1 MVPSCSGESDDADAC
16 VTEVVSVLPD
26 AALVDDELLLQPAAR
41 TSVTMAAGMSSRFI
55 GHSPFLCLSSF
66 PDREARLAGPERLA
80 RVLPPRPAV
89 RHHGRALWAAVAA
102 RIRVPP
108 PVPALERMQEWHR
121 DRVHAHEVALRQQ
134 VPVPRT
140 LAVRKLPHA
149 LFRAHARQ

>member
-66 PDREARLAGPERLA
+66 PDREARLAAPVRLA
-80 RVLPPRPAV
+80 LA
-89 RHHGRALWAAVAA
+89 
-102 RIRVPP
+102 RVPP
-108 PVPALERMQEWHR
+108 PPRAVRHRDHVPVWAAVPVLVQAPLQALERMQEQQRGPVRVRGGALAPARPLVPAPERMQERHR
-121 DRVHAHEVALRQQ
+121 
-134 VPVPRT
+134 
-140 LAVRKLPHA
+140 
-149 LFRAHARQ
+149 